1 MIELNWEDKIILVV
15 DDTKMN
21 FVVLKT
27 QLRKTK
33 ANVLWIENGYEAVQF
48 IKNGNKV
55 DLILMDIRMPV
66 MDGIEASKTIKELNP
81 GIPVIIQTASVM
93 GSAYEEISTSNCDD
107 TIFKPIDANKLIEI
121 ITKQFEKYSKI

>member
-1 MIELNWEDKIILVV
+1 MSEFNWEDKIILVV

-33 ANVLWIENGYEAVQF
+33 AEVIWIENGYDAVQF
-48 IKNGNKV
+48 IKNGNKA

-66 MDGIEASKTIKELNP
+66 MDGIEASRTIKAINP
-81 GIPVIIQTASVM
+81 GIPVVIQTASVM
-93 GSAYEEISTSNCDD
+93 GSAFEEISTSNCDD

-121 ITKQFEKYSKI
+121 IANQFEKYSKK

>member
-1 MIELNWEDKIILVV
+1 MMQINWDNKTILVV

-33 ANVLWIENGYEAVQF
+33 ANVIWIENGYDAVQYV
-48 IKNGNKV
+48 KNGNKA

-66 MDGIEASKTIKELNP
+66 MDGIEASKTIKQLNP
-81 GIPVIIQTASVM
+81 EIPIIIQTASVM
-93 GSAYEEISTSNCDD
+93 GSAFEDIAFSNCDD

-121 ITKQFEKYSKI
+121 ITNQFEKIS

>member
-1 MIELNWEDKIILVV
+1 MIEFNWEDKLILVV

-33 ANVLWIENGYEAVQF
+33 AEVIWIENGYEAVQF
-48 IKNGNKV
+48 IKNGNKA

-66 MDGIEASKTIKELNP
+66 MDGIEASRTIKAINP
-81 GIPVIIQTASVM
+81 NIPVVIQTASVM
-93 GSAYEEISTSNCDD
+93 GSAFEEISISNCDD

-121 ITKQFEKYSKI
+121 IANLFEKYSKK

>member
-1 MIELNWEDKIILVV
+1 MNEFNWEDKIILVV

-33 ANVLWIENGYEAVQF
+33 ADVIWIENGYDAVQF

-55 DLILMDIRMPV
+55 DLVLMDIRMPV
-66 MDGIEASKTIKELNP
+66 MDGIEASRTIKAIDP
-81 GIPVIIQTASVM
+81 GIPVVIQTASVM
-93 GSAYEEISTSNCDD
+93 GSAFEEISTSNCDD

-121 ITKQFEKYSKI
+121 IVNLFEKYSKQ